1 MIILLFILSIA
12 LTAIFFYLDE
22 NCSSA
27 EIFGFIGV
35 LTGCI
40 VLVSSIATIVLIC
53 TVSNS
58 VTIEQKIALYEE
70 ENAVI
75 ESQIAT
81 VVESYMDY
89 EKTTFKDCSA
99 ESMITLVD
107 LYPELKADTL
117 VSKQIEVYLKNN
129 DKIKDLKESLI
140 NRPVY
145 RWWLYF
151 GK

>member
-1 MIILLFILSIA
+1 MIILILILSIA
-12 LTAIFFYLDE
+12 LMQVFFYLDE
-22 NCSSA
+22 RYSS
-27 EIFGFIGV
+27 EILGFIGV
-35 LTGCI
+35 LAGGTVFVCI
-40 VLVSSIATIVLIC
+40 IVTVALIYM
-53 TVSNS
+53 TAGS

-81 VVESYMDY
+81 VVDSYMDY
-89 EKTTFKDCSA
+89 EKSTFKDCSA

-151 GK
+151 GR

>member
-1 MIILLFILSIA
+1 MIILILILSIV
-12 LTAIFFYLDE
+12 LSVVFSYLDAKSYSTE
-22 NCSSA
+22 IYAFFTMCTGGIAFISA
-27 EIFGFIGV
+27 MITIT
-35 LTGCI
+35 LTC
-40 VLVSSIATIVLIC
+40 VTAASA
-53 TVSNS
+53 
-58 VTIEQKIALYEE
+58 TIEQKIALYEE

-81 VVESYMDY
+81 IVESYMDY